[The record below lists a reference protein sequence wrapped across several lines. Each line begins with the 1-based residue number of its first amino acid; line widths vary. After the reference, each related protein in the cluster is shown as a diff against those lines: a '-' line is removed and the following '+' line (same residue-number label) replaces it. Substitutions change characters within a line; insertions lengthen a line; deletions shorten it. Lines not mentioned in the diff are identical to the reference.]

1 MWKGGSDTS
10 SDLVETFLPWGN
22 CNSISCNPNK
32 CKELVIKKEGNST
45 FYPVVRNIPQH
56 ATLDLLGLT
65 FQKDYKFFAHIK
77 AKLCKANKWLHV
89 LRVRRKES
97 YSQRE
102 IDYLFYSI
110 VFPNI
115 THGLSVYGASDA
127 EIGVLQQ
134 FLDRCYKLSFISTQL
149 NIRSLLQKQDK
160 ANFKKVKQRDNHPL
174 NRKKSTI

>member
-1 MWKGGSDTS
+1 M
-10 SDLVETFLPWGN
+10 ETFLTWGN

-32 CKELVIKKEGNST
+32 CKKLVIKKEGNPT
-45 FYPVVRNIPQH
+45 LYPVVLNIAQH

-65 FQKDYKFFAHIK
+65 FQEDCKFIAHIK
-77 AKLCKANKWLHV
+77 AKLCKANKCLHV

-110 VFPNI
+110 VFPNK
-115 THGLSVYGASDA
+115 TNRLSVYGASGA
-127 EIGVLQQ
+127 EIDVLQQ

-149 NIRSLLQKQDK
+149 NIRSLLEKQDD
-160 ANFKKVKQRDNHPL
+160 AIFNHPL
-174 NRKKSTI
+174 KVCLPQEKNDLTYKLRR